1 MQLRGS
7 SIKWGRG
14 RKVTFLM
21 SEFHVCI
28 FLSLLYTFPVDIVVC
43 YNCFP
48 SAGVSR
54 DAFSATEIRHV
65 QLCTNFLLVWFLYL
79 TRISIIVD
87 ITHKFL
93 DKITH
98 DIGQRKLRFWS
109 IRLYSQQ
116 SLTLDSGHI
125 EYGPTWDEGV
135 GCRHNETCFRVL
147 NSTNIEY
154 LQSTS

>member
-1 MQLRGS
+1 MLLCYRNKTCSALYGIHTS
-7 SIKWGRG
+7 
-14 RKVTFLM
+14 
-21 SEFHVCI
+21 
-28 FLSLLYTFPVDIVVC
+28 LSG
-43 YNCFP
+43 
-48 SAGVSR
+48 A
-54 DAFSATEIRHV
+54 
-65 QLCTNFLLVWFLYL
+65 LLVWFLNL

-87 ITHKFL
+87 TTHKFL

-147 NSTNIEY
+147 NSTILNTYSLHLNQILEPRHQVFEV
-154 LQSTS
+154 LLKFCWNDFELWWGEGCTSIPCLPFTMTV